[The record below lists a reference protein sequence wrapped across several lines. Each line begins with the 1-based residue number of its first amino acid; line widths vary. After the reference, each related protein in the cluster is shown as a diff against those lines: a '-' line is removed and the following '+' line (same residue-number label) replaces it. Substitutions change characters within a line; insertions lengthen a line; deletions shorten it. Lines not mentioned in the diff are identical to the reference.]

1 MMMSKSILKP
11 DIEKLGDIGKVD
23 SVIDRFLELNNSLI
37 NSSDKTP
44 VFQKVDLND
53 VELNS
58 GKMNEIA
65 NILNNSDSWSDKN
78 LRI

>member
-44 VFQKVDLND
+44 VFQKAALND

-58 GKMNEIA
+58 GKMNEIT
-65 NILNNSDSWSDKN
+65 NILNTSDSKSDKN

>member
-1 MMMSKSILKP
+1 MMSKSILKP

-23 SVIDRFLELNNSLI
+23 SVIDRLEELNNSLI

-44 VFQKVDLND
+44 VFQKAALND

-58 GKMNEIA
+58 GKMNEIT
-65 NILNNSDSWSDKN
+65 NILNTSDSKSDKN

>member
-1 MMMSKSILKP
+1 MMSKSILKP

>member
-53 VELNS
+53 VE
-58 GKMNEIA
+58 
-65 NILNNSDSWSDKN
+65 
-78 LRI
+78 

>member
-1 MMMSKSILKP
+1 MMSKSILKP
-11 DIEKLGDIGKVD
+11 DVEKLGDIGKVD

>member
-1 MMMSKSILKP
+1 MSKSILKP
-11 DIEKLGDIGKVD
+11 DVEKLGDIGKVD
-23 SVIDRFLELNNSLI
+23 SVIDRLEELNNSLI

-44 VFQKVDLND
+44 VFQKAAFND

-58 GKMNEIA
+58 GKMNEIT
-65 NILNNSDSWSDKN
+65 NILNTSDSKSDKN